1 MDGHGLMVA
10 FMLCGQNFP
19 DIRSREPSII
29 PVTFNL
35 GLGQVPELWVT
46 VPGGCGC
53 SSSSQKI
60 SLKKSVIFSLGA
72 IHFPDF
78 SQTIRLIFTQNTPE
92 WLKMTMG

>member
-1 MDGHGLMVA
+1 MSLGPWMVMDGHGLMVA

-53 SSSSQKI
+53 SSSKENQPKNRDFQFRSDP
-60 SLKKSVIFSLGA
+60 
-72 IHFPDF
+72 FP
-78 SQTIRLIFTQNTPE
+78 RLSDYP
-92 WLKMTMG
+92 